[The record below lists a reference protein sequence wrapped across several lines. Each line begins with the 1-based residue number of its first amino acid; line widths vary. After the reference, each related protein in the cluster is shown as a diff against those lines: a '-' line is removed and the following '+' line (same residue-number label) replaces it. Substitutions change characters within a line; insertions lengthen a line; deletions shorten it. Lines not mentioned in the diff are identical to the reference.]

1 MKILTLIVY
10 CLMLSACGNGP
21 ADDAATH
28 EDEESVFD
36 PLIESV
42 DKAKGVEDTVMQQKE
57 DMDDAMQRMEEGTDD
72 PDDPDE
78 ERN

>member
-1 MKILTLIVY
+1 MKILTLIV
-10 CLMLSACGNGP
+10 LSLILSACGDEAANHS
-21 ADDAATH
+21 ADE

-42 DKAKGVEDTVMQQKE
+42 DKAKAVEDTVMQQKD
-57 DMDDAMQRMEEGTDD
+57 DMDEAMQRMEEGAE
-72 PDDPDE
+72 DPDE